1 MILPSY
7 KPNSLYNVNQRSQR
21 TVENILSTNT
31 GCIVDRISVVVFCLL
46 NCFLVTSEMITLVQ
60 AQHGSHGCFYLWTKE
75 KTILKK

>member
-31 GCIVDRISVVVFCLL
+31 GCIVDRIFCSSLLSVELF
-46 NCFLVTSEMITLVQ
+46 FSD
-60 AQHGSHGCFYLWTKE
+60 F
-75 KTILKK
+75 